1 MLTWDAAKCTFKLFD
16 KKHNAH
22 MPYGI
27 YAYFIITFY
36 VMVVKKAIMQY
47 GFYVSHIYDFFFQA
61 LFFALFYIP

>member
-1 MLTWDAAKCTFKLFD
+1 
-16 KKHNAH
+16 

-47 GFYVSHIYDFFFQA
+47 GFYVSHIYDFFSSSI
-61 LFFALFYIP
+61 LCPLLYSLREGKTS